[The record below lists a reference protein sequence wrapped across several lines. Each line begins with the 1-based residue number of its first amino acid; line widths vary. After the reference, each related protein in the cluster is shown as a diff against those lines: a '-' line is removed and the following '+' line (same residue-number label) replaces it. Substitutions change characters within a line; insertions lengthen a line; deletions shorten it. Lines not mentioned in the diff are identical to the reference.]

1 MTNLEK
7 MVKAI
12 NTLKTDCEFTFQ
24 GNDFSTEEHFNNIKW
39 LTGKDEF
46 GTGITVDTCPHS
58 EITWDLVQEEMDKL

>member
-12 NTLKTDCEFTFQ
+12 NTLKTDCQFTFN

-39 LTGKDEF
+39 ITGIDEF
-46 GTGITVDTCPHS
+46 GIGITVDTCPHS
-58 EITWDLVQEEMDKL
+58 EITWNLVKAEIDKL